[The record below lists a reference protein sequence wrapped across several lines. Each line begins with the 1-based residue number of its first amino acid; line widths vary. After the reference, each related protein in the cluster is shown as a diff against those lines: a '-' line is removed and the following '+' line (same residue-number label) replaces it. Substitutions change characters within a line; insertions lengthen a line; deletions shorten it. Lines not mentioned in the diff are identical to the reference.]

1 MKKRKP
7 LKGLMTGFFDI
18 IDLEMVIVIS
28 IKQISKDKPALE
40 LLCGDLTN
48 DFTEDLPHALEFDV
62 QQRLFPNFTF
72 NSYLKEL

>member
-1 MKKRKP
+1 
-7 LKGLMTGFFDI
+7 
-18 IDLEMVIVIS
+18 MVIVIS

-72 NSYLKEL
+72 NHLTQGTLALVKTRTMHMAYMQR